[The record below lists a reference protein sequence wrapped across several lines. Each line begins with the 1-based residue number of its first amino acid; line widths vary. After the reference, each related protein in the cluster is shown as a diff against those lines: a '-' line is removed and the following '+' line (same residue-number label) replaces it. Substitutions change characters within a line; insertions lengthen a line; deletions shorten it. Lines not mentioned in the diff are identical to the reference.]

1 MNQFARDSAL
11 VAAAALGLTAC
22 ATQPDTGREPVVVR
36 AKAPVK
42 YEATVNSYFDF
53 TAPPAP
59 GPRKLSFGA
68 PEASPCAIF
77 GPGGRH
83 ASWVVPVIYDTSP
96 PLVPTVASAATAA
109 KPAVDKNGKPV
120 AAKTPVKTAAA
131 SPPAKAT
138 GTASPSGGTAA
149 VPLNEVSITGIR
161 YFFWF
166 SSETLSAVTRQAD
179 ICP

>member
-11 VAAAALGLTAC
+11 VAAVALGLTAC
-22 ATQPDTGREPVVVR
+22 ASQPDVGREPVVVR

-53 TAPPAP
+53 TAPPVP
-59 GPRKLSFGA
+59 GPRKLAFGA

-96 PLVPTVASAATAA
+96 PLVPTVASASPAA
-109 KPAVDKNGKPV
+109 KAALDKNGKPV
-120 AAKTPVKTAAA
+120 AAKAPVKTAA
-131 SPPAKAT
+131 SPPAKANGT
-138 GTASPSGGTAA
+138 TTASSGTVA
-149 VPLNEVSITGIR
+149 VPMNEVSITGIR

-166 SSETLSAVTRQAD
+166 SSETLAAVSRDAD
-179 ICP
+179 ACP